1 MAHERQA
8 IELRNPAASAE
19 GDGTVVTSL
28 CPGAPTAAPVPPSR
42 RGRQRVT
49 LTDAVPWLLA
59 ASLATT
65 LTVCVPAFSLLVFQ
79 L

>member
-19 GDGTVVTSL
+19 GDGRGDFFVSD
-28 CPGAPTAAPVPPSR
+28 APRQRPCRLR